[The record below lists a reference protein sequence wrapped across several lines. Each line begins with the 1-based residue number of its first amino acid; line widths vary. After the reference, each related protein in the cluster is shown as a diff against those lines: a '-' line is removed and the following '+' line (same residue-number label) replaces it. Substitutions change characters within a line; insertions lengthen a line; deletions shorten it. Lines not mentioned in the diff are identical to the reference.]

1 MRSRTA
7 SGSRWDSF
15 WTIAHVNTFLDWSH
29 VFVRTRVSS
38 ASFFDVRLQFF
49 ISLLGNSFLTS
60 NICLLVDWN
69 FYSQLY
75 RRVLR
80 VRFMAT
86 GISRKL
92 CINTTFSLTGY
103 WIESLSTLPSSKIIA
118 MSLHDFPWLIKWFL
132 TELPN
137 TPSSIQVYAASLTSV
152 TSRTWVAFKKSSLR
166 SRGYGLTSSTTQVK
180 PVYLVV
186 RTRHLYLG
194 SSEIDVTISRDM
206 NNFKNYSQILLDVLE
221 FYQVRW
227 ILKIFWCGPSCVP
240 LPVIAKKCPKLSLEI
255 TSSDKIWSI
264 LLCWRDSCVVLFR
277 RKS

>member
-29 VFVRTRVSS
+29 VFVRTWVSS
-38 ASFFDVRLQFF
+38 ASFFDVRSQFF

-80 VRFMAT
+80 VQFMVT

-103 WIESLSTLPSSKIIA
+103 WIKSLSTLPSSKIIA

-137 TPSSIQVYAASLTSV
+137 TPSSIQVYAVSLTSV
-152 TSRTWVAFKKSSLR
+152 TSRTWRELLLR
-166 SRGYGLTSSTTQVK
+166 SRGYGLTSSTTQVE

-194 SSEIDVTISRDM
+194 SSEIAESVAM
-206 NNFKNYSQILLDVLE
+206 LL
-221 FYQVRW
+221 
-227 ILKIFWCGPSCVP
+227 
-240 LPVIAKKCPKLSLEI
+240 
-255 TSSDKIWSI
+255 
-264 LLCWRDSCVVLFR
+264 
-277 RKS
+277 